1 MDRHEFSRFLRA
13 HREALLPAD
22 VGLTAGTRRR
32 APGLRREEVAQLAS
46 ITVDYYARLEQGRGS
61 QPSTQML
68 SVLARV
74 LRLTLDERD
83 HLYRTAGHNPPDRVS
98 GTAHV
103 SPALFR
109 VLDRLT
115 DTPAF
120 VLSDL
125 AETLASNPLAQAL
138 LGAPDTTAGP
148 FRSGIYR
155 WFAAAGTERALYP
168 PEDHEHQ
175 GRALVAG
182 LRIAL
187 GRQGPRSAAA
197 ELVHRLSRIS
207 PEFVVLWELRE
218 VATRYQD
225 RKTIVHPEVGAIEFD
240 CQALFTEDQS
250 QTLIVLTVPL
260 RSSAADQLE
269 FLRAIGSTRF
279 SSSHGDGG
287 DVTSGTAA
295 PA

>member
-1 MDRHEFSRFLRA
+1 MDRTAFGQFLRA
-13 HREALLPAD
+13 RREALLPGD
-22 VGLTAGTRRR
+22 VGLTAGLRRR

-61 QPSTQML
+61 QPSPQML

-83 HLYRTAGHNPPDRVS
+83 HLHRIAGHNPPDRLS

-103 SPALFR
+103 SPALLR

-125 AETLASNPLAQAL
+125 AETLASNSLADAL
-138 LGAPDTTAGP
+138 LGAPHEYSGL

-155 WFAAAGTERALYP
+155 WFANPDTERSLYP
-168 PEDHEHQ
+168 AADRDHQ

-187 GRQGPRSAAA
+187 GRRGPRSAAA
-197 ELVHRLSRIS
+197 DLVRHLSRLS
-207 PEFVVLWELRE
+207 PEFVAIWNRQE

-225 RKTIVHPEVGAIEFD
+225 HKTLVHPELGAIEFD

-250 QTLIVLTVPL
+250 QTLIVLTVPP
-260 RSSAADQLE
+260 RSTSAEQLK
-269 FLRAIGSTRF
+269 FLHAIGQTRF
-279 SSSHGDGG
+279 DSHRS
-287 DVTSGTAA
+287 T
-295 PA
+295 

>member
-1 MDRHEFSRFLRA
+1 MIRTEFGQFLRA
-13 HREALLPAD
+13 HREALLPED
-22 VGLTAGTRRR
+22 VGLTSGARRR

-74 LRLTLDERD
+74 LRLSLDERD
-83 HLYRTAGHNPPDRVS
+83 HLFRTSGHNPPDRVS
-98 GTAHV
+98 GSAHV
-103 SPALFR
+103 SPGLLR
-109 VLDRLT
+109 VLDKLT

-125 AETLASNPLAQAL
+125 AETLASNPIADAL
-138 LGAPDTTAGP
+138 LGLDHGHTGL

-155 WFAAAGTERALYP
+155 WFATPDTERPLYP
-168 PEDHEHQ
+168 AEDRDHQ

-187 GRQGPRSAAA
+187 GRRGPGSAAA
-197 ELVHRLSRIS
+197 DLVRRLSRLS
-207 PEFVVLWELRE
+207 PEFVAIWELQE
-218 VATRYQD
+218 VAARYQD
-225 RKTIVHPEVGAIEFD
+225 RKTIVHPEIGAIEFD

-250 QTLIVLTVPL
+250 QTLIVLTVSP
-260 RSSAADQLE
+260 RSSSADQLQ
-269 FLRAIGSTRF
+269 FLSAIGSTRF
-279 SSSHGDGG
+279 NFPRDASENS
-287 DVTSGTAA
+287 
-295 PA
+295 PL

>member
-1 MDRHEFSRFLRA
+1 MDRTDFGQFLRA
-13 HREALLPAD
+13 HREALLPED
-22 VGLTAGTRRR
+22 VGLTTGARRR

-83 HLYRTAGHNPPDRVS
+83 HLHRIAGHNPPDRLS

-103 SPALFR
+103 SPALLR

-125 AETLASNPLAQAL
+125 AETLASNSLADAL
-138 LGAPDTTAGP
+138 LGAPHGHAGL

-155 WFAAAGTERALYP
+155 WFATPETERSIYP
-168 PEDHEHQ
+168 AEDRERQ

-187 GRQGPRSAAA
+187 GRRGPRSAAA
-197 ELVHRLSRIS
+197 DLVRRLELLS
-207 PEFVVLWELRE
+207 PEFVAVWDRQE
-218 VATRYQD
+218 VAIRYRD
-225 RKTIVHPEVGAIEFD
+225 RKTIVHPELGPIVFD

-250 QTLIVLTVPL
+250 QTLIVLTVPP
-260 RSSAADQLE
+260 RGTSSNQLE

-279 SSSHGDGG
+279 QSS
-287 DVTSGTAA
+287 TF
-295 PA
+295 

>member
-1 MDRHEFSRFLRA
+1 MDRTEFGQFLRA
-13 HREALLPAD
+13 RREALLPAD
-22 VGLTAGTRRR
+22 VGLTTGARRR
-32 APGLRREEVAQLAS
+32 ALGLRREEVAQLAS

-83 HLYRTAGHNPPDRVS
+83 HLYRTAGHHPPDRVS
-98 GTAHV
+98 GTTHV
-103 SPALFR
+103 SPALLR

-125 AETLASNPLAQAL
+125 AETLASNPLADAL
-138 LGAPDTTAGP
+138 LGAPSRDTGP

-155 WFAAAGTERALYP
+155 WFAVAETERALYP
-168 PEDHEHQ
+168 AKDRDRQ
-175 GRALVAG
+175 GRALVAS
-182 LRIAL
+182 LRVAL

-197 ELVHRLSRIS
+197 ELVRRLSRLS
-207 PEFVVLWELRE
+207 TEFAAIWELQE
-218 VATRYQD
+218 VATRYED
-225 RKTIVHPEVGAIEFD
+225 RKTIVHPEVGAIDFD

-250 QTLIVLTVPL
+250 QTLIVLTVSP
-260 RSSAADQLE
+260 RSSAADQLD
-269 FLRAIGSTRF
+269 FLRAIGSTQF
-279 SSSHGDGG
+279 GSSRDVRGD
-287 DVTSGTAA
+287 
-295 PA
+295 PRR

>member
-1 MDRHEFSRFLRA
+1 MDRTQFGQFLRA
-13 HREALLPAD
+13 HREALLPVD
-22 VGLTAGTRRR
+22 VGLTAGVRRR

-83 HLYRTAGHNPPDRVS
+83 HLHRLSGHNPPDRLS

-103 SPALFR
+103 SPTLLR

-125 AETLASNPLAQAL
+125 AETLASNSIADSL
-138 LGAPDTTAGP
+138 LGTADGNVGP
-148 FRSGIYR
+148 MRSGIYR
-155 WFAAAGTERALYP
+155 WFAAPDTERSIYP
-168 PEDHEHQ
+168 AEDHDRQ
-175 GRALVAG
+175 GRALVAA
-182 LRIAL
+182 LRVAL
-187 GRQGPRSAAA
+187 GRRGPQSAAA
-197 ELVHRLSRIS
+197 ELVRRLSHLS
-207 PEFVVLWELRE
+207 PEFVAIWQRQE
-218 VATRYQD
+218 VANRYQD
-225 RKTIVHPEVGAIEFD
+225 RKTIVHRELGPIEFD

-250 QTLIVLTVPL
+250 QTLIVLTVPP
-260 RSSAADQLE
+260 RSASAEQLDL
-269 FLRAIGSTRF
+269 LRAIGPTKFDSF
-279 SSSHGDGG
+279 
-287 DVTSGTAA
+287 